1 MMLLVGKC
9 RQHDVILAHVLF
21 VTVVVHAASSKNKHH
36 PLLIVVDGLYANVW
50 PKIKVYQKTFGKAL
64 RNVNAKRRDDK
75 MKSARCHRPH
85 KNREKNSER
94 REATRKPNAHDD
106 RPRALKFE
114 AKIAWRPTSMRATT
128 WGGEK

>member
-1 MMLLVGKC
+1 LTRDKSL
-9 RQHDVILAHVLF
+9 
-21 VTVVVHAASSKNKHH
+21 SKN
-36 PLLIVVDGLYANVW
+36 
-50 PKIKVYQKTFGKAL
+50 FGKAL

-106 RPRALKFE
+106 QPRALKFE
-114 AKIAWRPTSMRATT
+114 EKIAWWPTSMWTT
-128 WGGEK
+128 T